1 MAFIPSDPLLDVN
14 VYCGGVILAVYSGG
28 GCWKVLMAASGRC
41 PKGTLENAIK
51 RCCRLR

>member
-1 MAFIPSDPLLDVN
+1 MAFIPPDPLLDVN
-14 VYCGGVILAVYSGG
+14 VYCGGVTRAVYSGG
-28 GCWKVLMAASGRC
+28 GCWKVLMAASGRR